1 MKNKYNIGD
10 IVYNPNSLMVEVIDR
25 EIVCG
30 INLYYTSDKT
40 SYPENMLLPKFDI
53 AKNKIDDL
61 LKCFK
66 PTELQPRTYEEYKKS
81 ISITNNQSTS
91 WLRKILSYFSR
102 HRR

>member
-1 MKNKYNIGD
+1 
-10 IVYNPNSLMVEVIDR
+10 MVEVIDR

-40 SYPENMLLPKFDI
+40 SYPENKLLPMLEI
-53 AKNKIDDL
+53 PKNKIDNL
-61 LKCFK
+61 IKCLK

-91 WLRKILSYFSR
+91 WLRKIISNTLRYR
-102 HRR
+102 W